1 MYNHWKLATI
11 GMALVLTTA
20 LITGVTTAYFTRP
33 TDGPA
38 VVAPAPLAVA
48 ATPPV
53 LARRTAQ
60 PMARPVAA
68 EPVTSAPVTSAP
80 APAASLTR
88 TVATV
93 PTDCSTGGDR
103 ALRIAKPGAVGG
115 LVGAGLGAAGAAI
128 AGGGK
133 AAGQGALIGGLAG
146 AVLGSGYGAYQT
158 KNECGTI
165 FGTASG
171 FNAAPAAH
179 ADGVQAL
186 APAAARSGDRIQVYG
201 IER

>member
-48 ATPPV
+48 ATPPA

-68 EPVTSAPVTSAP
+68 EPVTSAP
-80 APAASLTR
+80 APAASPTR

-93 PTDCSTGGDR
+93 PADCSTGGDR

-128 AGGGK
+128 AGGGR

-165 FGTASG
+165 FG
-171 FNAAPAAH
+171 
-179 ADGVQAL
+179 DGR
-186 APAAARSGDRIQVYG
+186 ARISPTSLP
-201 IER
+201 

>member
-20 LITGVTTAYFTRP
+20 LITGVTTAYFTRS

-60 PMARPVAA
+60 PMARPIAA
-68 EPVTSAPVTSAP
+68 EPVTSAPVTSAS
-80 APAASLTR
+80 APAASPTR

-93 PTDCSTGGDR
+93 PADCSTGGDR

-128 AGGGK
+128 TGGGK

-165 FGTASG
+165 FG
-171 FNAAPAAH
+171 
-179 ADGVQAL
+179 DGR
-186 APAAARSGDRIQVYG
+186 ARISPTSLP
-201 IER
+201 

>member
-1 MYNHWKLATI
+1 MSNDWKLATM

-20 LITGVTTAYFTRP
+20 LITGVTPAYSPRP
-33 TDGPA
+33 TDGPP
-38 VVAPAPLAVA
+38 VVPPAPLAVA
-48 ATPPV
+48 APPPV

-80 APAASLTR
+80 APAASPTR

-93 PTDCSTGGDR
+93 PADCSTGGDR

-115 LVGAGLGAAGAAI
+115 LVGAGLGAAGGAI
-128 AGGGK
+128 ANGGK
-133 AAGQGALIGGLAG
+133 GAGQGALIGGLTG

-165 FGTASG
+165 FGEGSARISRRALHWRG
-171 FNAAPAAH
+171 RRGRDLRPA
-179 ADGVQAL
+179 
-186 APAAARSGDRIQVYG
+186 R
-201 IER
+201 

>member
-80 APAASLTR
+80 APAASPTR

-93 PTDCSTGGDR
+93 PADCSTGGDR

-128 AGGGK
+128 GGGGK

-146 AVLGSGYGAYQT
+146 VVLGSGYGAYQT
-158 KNECGTI
+158 KNECGTT
-165 FGTASG
+165 FG
-171 FNAAPAAH
+171 
-179 ADGVQAL
+179 DGS
-186 APAAARSGDRIQVYG
+186 ARISPTSLP
-201 IER
+201 

>member
-1 MYNHWKLATI
+1 MEGQMYHPGTLAAI
-11 GMALVLTTA
+11 GVALVPRTA
-20 LITGVTTAYFTRP
+20 LITGVTTAYFPRP
-33 TDGPA
+33 PDGPA

-80 APAASLTR
+80 APAASPTR

-115 LVGAGLGAAGAAI
+115 LVGARLGAAGAAL
-128 AGGGK
+128 AGGGQ

-165 FGTASG
+165 FG
-171 FNAAPAAH
+171 
-179 ADGVQAL
+179 DGR
-186 APAAARSGDRIQVYG
+186 ARISPTSLP
-201 IER
+201 

>member
-33 TDGPA
+33 TDGPP

-68 EPVTSAPVTSAP
+68 EPVTSAPATSAP
-80 APAASLTR
+80 APAPSPTR
-88 TVATV
+88 SV
-93 PTDCSTGGDR
+93 PQVPADRSPGGDC
-103 ALRIAKPGAVGG
+103 ALRIPKPGPARC
-115 LVGAGLGAAGAAI
+115 LVRDALGAAA
-128 AGGGK
+128 
-133 AAGQGALIGGLAG
+133 
-146 AVLGSGYGAYQT
+146 
-158 KNECGTI
+158 
-165 FGTASG
+165 
-171 FNAAPAAH
+171 
-179 ADGVQAL
+179 
-186 APAAARSGDRIQVYG
+186 
-201 IER
+201 

>member
-33 TDGPA
+33 TDEPA

-80 APAASLTR
+80 APAASPTR

-93 PTDCSTGGDR
+93 PADCSTGGDR

-146 AVLGSGYGAYQT
+146 VVLGSGYGAYQT

-165 FGTASG
+165 FG
-171 FNAAPAAH
+171 
-179 ADGVQAL
+179 DGS
-186 APAAARSGDRIQVYG
+186 ARISPTSLP
-201 IER
+201 

>member
-33 TDGPA
+33 IDEPA

-80 APAASLTR
+80 APAASPTR

-93 PTDCSTGGDR
+93 PADCSTGGDR

-146 AVLGSGYGAYQT
+146 VVLGSGYGAYQT

-165 FGTASG
+165 FG
-171 FNAAPAAH
+171 
-179 ADGVQAL
+179 DGR
-186 APAAARSGDRIQVYG
+186 ARISPTSLP
-201 IER
+201 

>member
-33 TDGPA
+33 IDEPA

-80 APAASLTR
+80 APAASPTR

-93 PTDCSTGGDR
+93 PADCSTGGDR

-165 FGTASG
+165 FG
-171 FNAAPAAH
+171 
-179 ADGVQAL
+179 DGR
-186 APAAARSGDRIQVYG
+186 ARISPMSLP
-201 IER
+201 

>member
-33 TDGPA
+33 TGGPA

-80 APAASLTR
+80 APAASPTR

-93 PTDCSTGGDR
+93 PADCSTGGDR

-115 LVGAGLGAAGAAI
+115 LVGAGLGAAGAAF
-128 AGGGK
+128 
-133 AAGQGALIGGLAG
+133 AG
-146 AVLGSGYGAYQT
+146 AVRRQGRGGSSGAWA
-158 KNECGTI
+158 G
-165 FGTASG
+165 
-171 FNAAPAAH
+171 
-179 ADGVQAL
+179 
-186 APAAARSGDRIQVYG
+186 R
-201 IER
+201 

>member
-80 APAASLTR
+80 APATSPTR

-93 PTDCSTGGDR
+93 PADCSTGGDR

-165 FGTASG
+165 FG
-171 FNAAPAAH
+171 
-179 ADGVQAL
+179 DGR
-186 APAAARSGDRIQVYG
+186 ARISPTSLP
-201 IER
+201 

>member
-20 LITGVTTAYFTRP
+20 LITSVTTAYFTRP
-33 TDGPA
+33 TDEPA

-80 APAASLTR
+80 APAASPTR

-93 PTDCSTGGDR
+93 PADCSTGGDR

-146 AVLGSGYGAYQT
+146 VVLGSGYGAYQT

-165 FGTASG
+165 FG
-171 FNAAPAAH
+171 
-179 ADGVQAL
+179 DGS
-186 APAAARSGDRIQVYG
+186 ARISPTSLP
-201 IER
+201 

>member
-48 ATPPV
+48 APPPV
-53 LARRTAQ
+53 LARRTAR

-68 EPVTSAPVTSAP
+68 EPITSAPVTSAP
-80 APAASLTR
+80 EPAASPTR

-93 PTDCSTGGDR
+93 PADCSTGGDR

-165 FGTASG
+165 FG
-171 FNAAPAAH
+171 
-179 ADGVQAL
+179 DGR
-186 APAAARSGDRIQVYG
+186 ARISPTSLP
-201 IER
+201 